1 MATLAPVTGTPS
13 PSVRTIGRVLGRS
26 PLPGRFGPNWYAAVM
41 GTAIV
46 GNGVHVLPQPAAGA
60 AHTAVA
66 GAAAAVWSLSLLML
80 AVLAGTRLLARRLPD
95 RIRALD
101 APATAVFLGCPPMA
115 MLAVGAGALGAGAPV
130 VGVLG
135 SGTGVAL
142 DAALWIGGTLYGL
155 GVAVRVT
162 LLLIAPPLAPAGPTA
177 PATVAPDR
185 GLRRADCAPTWLLP
199 VVAPMVSAALGPA
212 LIPHLPAG
220 GQARETMLA
229 LCVALFGASL
239 LAVLVLL
246 PGIWSRLVHEGPLP
260 LLLVPTLFLVLGP
273 LGQSVT
279 AVTQFAT
286 AAPALRGFA
295 LVYGV
300 AVLGFALLW
309 LGVAGTVSVRALR
322 GGMPFAMTWWA
333 YTFPV
338 GTCVTGAAGLWRLTG
353 LDLFAALA
361 LALFALLL
369 TAWTVVGAR
378 TARGLA
384 NGALTTT

>member
-1 MATLAPVTGTPS
+1 MATLTTSHLPRAAA
-13 PSVRTIGRVLGRS
+13 RV
-26 PLPGRFGPNWYAAVM
+26 PATAGRFGPNWYAAVM

-46 GNGVHVLPQPAAGA
+46 GNGAHALRPAFQSSASADAAAG
-60 AHTAVA
+60 
-66 GAAAAVWSLSLLML
+66 VWLLSLLLLTALTAVRL
-80 AVLAGTRLLARRLPD
+80 AARRLPD

-101 APATAVFLGCPPMA
+101 APSTAVFLGCPPMA
-115 MLAVGAGALGAGAPV
+115 MLAVGAGALGAGAPITAA
-130 VGVLG
+130 VGP
-135 SGTGVAL
+135 SAGVAL
-142 DAALWIGGTLYGL
+142 DAVLWTGGTLYGV
-155 GVAVRVT
+155 GVAVRVLS
-162 LLLIAPPLAPAGPTA
+162 LLLGRRQVDRAG
-177 PATVAPDR
+177 
-185 GLRRADCAPTWLLP
+185 CAPTWLLP

-260 LLLVPTLFLVLGP
+260 VLLVPTLFLVLGP

-279 AVTQFAT
+279 AVTQFA
-286 AAPALRGFA
+286 AVSPALRGFA

-309 LGVAGTVSVRALR
+309 LAVAGAAAVRALR

-333 YTFPV
+333 FTFPV
-338 GTCVTGAAGLWRLTG
+338 GTCVTGAAGLDRLTG
-353 LDLFAALA
+353 LDLFAGLA

-369 TAWTVVGAR
+369 TAWAVVGLR
-378 TARGLA
+378 TVRGLA
-384 NGALTTT
+384 SGELTAR